1 MYVVLP
7 DKKFHANFRYTIKE
21 GAEPSYVTTG
31 SYDSFDSHCDS
42 TMVGFLQE
50 LKDGT
55 LNCAM
60 AY

>member
-21 GAEPSYVTTG
+21 GAEPLYVTTG
-31 SYDSFDSHCDS
+31 SYDSFDSHCDA

-50 LKDGT
+50 H
-55 LNCAM
+55 
-60 AY
+60 